1 MEEDP
6 YCCDSCWIKIV
17 TASVICM
24 VNACYQNSQFTLSFQ
39 PIYNLYLVQDGC
51 DIDKIN
57 VWISNTNVSMAK
69 PSYITHLNHVRVQM
83 VNWYLLLVQVAVW
96 VKKQFGA
103 LCCFWEGC
111 VLSFCSFTAELKR
124 FSFFLSSCRP
134 FSGLKSSVLSEKIH
148 QRVCILSIFNSMS
161 LWLHG
166 HLDYSWIKI
175 QPFSVWLQRGLT
187 PQRLLATRETST
199 QLGTAPSRPLNTP
212 GSAWVTHTCTHTWWG

>member
-51 DIDKIN
+51 DIDKMN

-69 PSYITHLNHVRVQM
+69 PSCVQS
-83 VNWYLLLVQVAVW
+83 VQSANGKLVLATGTSGCLGEKTVW
-96 VKKQFGA
+96 ASVLF
-103 LCCFWEGC
+103 LRRMC

-175 QPFSVWLQRGLT
+175 QPLSVWLQGGLT

-212 GSAWVTHTCTHTWWG
+212 GSAWVTHTCTHTSWG